1 MAQFSAD
8 QQTALSNSKF
18 LQTVGLTE
26 AGYEQQG
33 IIQDAALMAQANLAE
48 ADFFKRLRY

>member
-1 MAQFSAD
+1 MDMAQFSAD

-26 AGYEQQG
+26 ASNNQQA
-33 IIQDAALMAQANLAE
+33 IIQNAMLCRKLT
-48 ADFFKRLRY
+48 